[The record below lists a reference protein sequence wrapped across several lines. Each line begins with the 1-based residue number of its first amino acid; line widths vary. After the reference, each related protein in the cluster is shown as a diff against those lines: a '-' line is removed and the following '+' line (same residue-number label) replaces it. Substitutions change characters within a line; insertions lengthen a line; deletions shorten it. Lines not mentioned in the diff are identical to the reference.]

1 MIDVAE
7 KFINCIEENYHN
19 DFTEEKIINITGY
32 SYQHFNRCFKEICNM
47 TIQTYRRRRQL
58 TLIALEIKNKSGSI
72 KGSDL
77 SPWADNSTFSK
88 AFKREF
94 NMTPSRYIKGGDFDL
109 QEKIKIPP
117 SLYIDYMSKDNNKSL
132 EERYEYLFYK

>member
-58 TLIALEIKNKSGSI
+58 TLIALEIKRNESTI
-72 KGSDL
+72 KDSYL
-77 SPWADNSTFSK
+77 YPWADDSAFLK

-94 NMTPSRYIKGGDFDL
+94 DMTPSQYIKGGEFEL
-109 QEKIKIPP
+109 QEKIKIP
-117 SLYIDYMSKDNNKSL
+117 SKKHIDYILKNNNKHL
-132 EERYEYLFYK
+132 EER